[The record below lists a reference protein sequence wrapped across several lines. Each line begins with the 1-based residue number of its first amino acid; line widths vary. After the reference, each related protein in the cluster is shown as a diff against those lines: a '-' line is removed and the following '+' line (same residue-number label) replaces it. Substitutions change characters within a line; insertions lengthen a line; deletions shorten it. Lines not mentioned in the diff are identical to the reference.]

1 MKAKNNVKFYS
12 VFLILALIS
21 ATFLLA
27 GCENKNNSAYKAPT
41 NNTAYSAVQYGE
53 NKNNTD
59 YKALSGYKEYISDS
73 DKGYED
79 MPYFYVID
87 SMEESEEAREYFKA
101 NSRQCG
107 DYIITDYKDGVCI
120 NQYLGRNTRSLSVP
134 EMLDE
139 KPVVKIGGYPI
150 KSSTDRLNGYEIIS
164 AFGGLR
170 DCSLNLPKNVKVIT
184 VDSIRSYSGLFED
197 EDRNKFPVFKGINVD
212 KENPYYSSED
222 GVLYS
227 KDKKKLLFIYLEN
240 EPENYKVPDFIE
252 SFEPALGVPGNNYK
266 TSYSI
271 EIGKN
276 VKIINTCIDRGED
289 ETPKLVV
296 RGYKGTAAEEWAK
309 QEDVKFEALD

>member
-27 GCENKNNSAYKAPT
+27 GCENKNN
-41 NNTAYSAVQYGE
+41 
-53 NKNNTD
+53 TD
-59 YKALSGYKEYISDS
+59 YKALPGYKEYISDS

-107 DYIITDYKDGVCI
+107 EYIITDYEDGVCI
-120 NQYLGRNTRSLSVP
+120 NKYRLNHTISVLDTLDVP
-134 EMLDE
+134 ETLDG
-139 KPVVKIGGYPI
+139 KPVVKIGGYLQENSQDSLLP
-150 KSSTDRLNGYEIIS
+150 YEVIS

-170 DCSLNLPKNVKVIT
+170 GCTLNLPKTVKVIT
-184 VDSIRSYSGLFED
+184 ADSIDSCSFALED
-197 EDRNKFPVFKGINVD
+197 DERVKFPVFIGINVD

-222 GVLYS
+222 GLLYS
-227 KDKKKLLFIYLEN
+227 KDKKKLLFMN
-240 EPENYKVPDFIE
+240 FNYKMNSDYESNNYIVPEFVE
-252 SFEPALGVPGNNYK
+252 SFEPLLGVPHGLTSIEFGNN
-266 TSYSI
+266 
-271 EIGKN
+271 
-276 VKIINTCIDRGED
+276 VKSINTYIDRGEG
-289 ETPKLVV
+289 ETPNIVV

>member
-27 GCENKNNSAYKAPT
+27 GCK
-41 NNTAYSAVQYGE
+41 

-59 YKALSGYKEYISDS
+59 YKALPGYKEYISDS

-87 SMEESEEAREYFKA
+87 SMEESEEAREYFRV

-107 DYIITDYKDGVCI
+107 DYIITDYEDGVCI
-120 NQYLGRNTRSLSVP
+120 NKYRLNHTISVLDTLDVP
-134 EMLDE
+134 ETLDG
-139 KPVVKIGGYPI
+139 KPVVKIGGYLQENSQDSLLP
-150 KSSTDRLNGYEIIS
+150 YEVIS

-170 DCSLNLPKNVKVIT
+170 GCTLNLPKTVKVIT
-184 VDSIRSYSGLFED
+184 ADSIDSCSFALED
-197 EDRNKFPVFKGINVD
+197 DERVKFPVFIGINVD

-276 VKIINTCIDRGED
+276 VKSINTYIDRGED